1 MRDGKDDATGVGASE
16 GSAAPARDGGVIRGA
31 EAPSGEAPIPDGFVR
46 LDGDHTVWDR
56 FFHVSPLIIVGT
68 KEPNGSWDLAPKHM
82 ATALGWDNFFG
93 FVCTPSHATYVNA
106 QREGVFTVSF
116 PRPSQV
122 LSTSLA
128 AAPRCEGS
136 TKPSLGLLD
145 TLAATRVDGVLLADA
160 YLHFEC
166 ETHRIVDGFGCN
178 SLIAGRI
185 VATLVADEAVR
196 RSDVDDQELILEAP
210 LLAYVAPGRYAE
222 VSETVA
228 FPFHA
233 GWSR

>member
-106 QREGVFTVSF
+106 QREG
-116 PRPSQV
+116 
-122 LSTSLA
+122 
-128 AAPRCEGS
+128 S